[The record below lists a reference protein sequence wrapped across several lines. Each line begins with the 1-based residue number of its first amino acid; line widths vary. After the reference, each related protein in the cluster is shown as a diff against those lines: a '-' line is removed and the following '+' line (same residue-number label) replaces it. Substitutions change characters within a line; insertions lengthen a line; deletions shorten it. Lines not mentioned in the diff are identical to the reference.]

1 METKLALT
9 LVCAVLATSA
19 TAQAQGLTQ
28 PWDQITPL
36 TPEDRAIIRS
46 TVESQIHG
54 KTPGTVVS
62 WTNPAKGGHSGTIT
76 LQSKLTKQGMACEQ
90 IQYQIMEPQ
99 STQQHGR
106 YVFTSCHLPDGSW
119 KLAD

>member
-54 KTPGTVVS
+54 KTDARKTALVRLCRSYGVHV
-62 WTNPAKGGHSGTIT
+62 
-76 LQSKLTKQGMACEQ
+76 C
-90 IQYQIMEPQ
+90 
-99 STQQHGR
+99 
-106 YVFTSCHLPDGSW
+106 
-119 KLAD
+119 